1 MEHNASF
8 MQSCFKQPAAV
19 VGNSIRRRL
28 LWTSLIGTT
37 WLAIIT
43 TTASAAIVV
52 TPTTSGSVLAAALG
66 GTGLTIDS
74 VSGTNGASG
83 QFGTYTNFSSGPVK
97 FANGVV
103 LSTGNVADTPAP
115 ANAGSLPS
123 TETGAS
129 GTAEFDAYGPG
140 RIENFTASFD
150 VARMQV
156 NFTLSS
162 ASAVSFD
169 FIFGSVEYPVYT
181 SNYTDAFLTFLDG
194 TTNQIVFD
202 SLANPVQVGTS
213 FASQLTTA
221 DLNTAFADPHGL
233 LQSLTTTT
241 AVLAPGSHTLLFE
254 VGDVNDPVLDSA
266 AFIANLRV
274 GEGSSG
280 TTPTVPIPA
289 AVWLFGS
296 GLLGLIGVARR
307 KKASDNVKTL

>member
-1 MEHNASF
+1 MEQNTSSIE
-8 MQSCFKQPAAV
+8 SCFADIAEV
-19 VGNSIRRRL
+19 AGNSIKRKL
-28 LWTSLIGTT
+28 FWASLIGAACLAVTT
-37 WLAIIT
+37 AP
-43 TTASAAIVV
+43 ASAAIVV
-52 TPTTSGSVLAAALG
+52 TPTTSGSVLATALG
-66 GTGLTIDS
+66 GTGLTINS
-74 VSGTNGASG
+74 VSATNGVAS
-83 QFGTYTNFSSGPVK
+83 QFGTYTNFLSGPVK

-103 LSTGNVADTPAP
+103 MSTGNVADTPAP
-115 ANAGSLPS
+115 ANTGDLPS
-123 TETGAS
+123 TDTGAS
-129 GTAEFDAYGPG
+129 GTTEFNAYGPG
-140 RIENFTASFD
+140 KIENFSASYD

-156 NFTLSS
+156 DFTLSS

-241 AVLAPGSHTLLFE
+241 AVLASGSHTLLFE
-254 VGDVNDPVLDSA
+254 VGDVNDHILDSA

-274 GEGSSG
+274 GEGASG

-296 GLLGLIGVARR
+296 GLLGLIGTAARR
-307 KKASDNVKTL
+307 NKKA